1 MFSFELLINALV
13 IGILLGG
20 FYAALSIGLSI
31 SFGLLDIVN
40 IAHPAFII
48 LGAFVC
54 FIFNSHY
61 GFDPILV
68 GIVFCPV
75 FFILGT
81 LIYRI
86 YYGSFEKT
94 GAEALRGLAFFFGVM
109 FIIEVILI
117 MSFGVD
123 FQMVQAGY
131 IDFKATFGVVD
142 IPFRMFVPFVFAMLM
157 AIGLQWFSS
166 KTFFGRAMQ
175 AVAQDSLAL
184 RLMGIDPAKIKTIA
198 FGISIAT
205 CSIAGALLVIV
216 LLVELG
222 ILFLTESFSQMSLV
236 EYSKNP
242 SFTEKENTK
251 QIGELLYTY
260 YFYLFQ
266 ISGIIL
272 LVAMIGS
279 ITLTLRDRG
288 QVKRQNIS
296 VQNTIEAGKAIEKK
310 KVKLGEGI

>member
-1 MFSFELLINALV
+1 MFSAELLSNAIV
-13 IGILLGG
+13 TGILLGG

-61 GFDPILV
+61 GLDPILM
-68 GIVFCPV
+68 GIIFAPAFYV
-75 FFILGT
+75 IGT

-86 YYGSFEKT
+86 YYESFEKT
-94 GAEALRGLAFFFGVM
+94 GAEALRGLAFFFGIM

-123 FQMVQAGY
+123 FQMVQADY

-142 IPFRMFVPFVFAMLM
+142 LPFRMFVPFVIAMMMTL
-157 AIGLQWFSS
+157 GLQYFSS
-166 KTFFGRAMQ
+166 RTFFGRAMQ

-184 RLMGIDPAKIKTIA
+184 RLMAIDPARIKRIA
-198 FGISIAT
+198 FGLSLAT

-216 LLVELG
+216 IPIEPSVGRLYIGQVFAIVVLGGLGSQSGTLIAAMLLGLVESMITTFFGPSWSPAVAFGALILVLAFKPTG
-222 ILFLTESFSQMSLV
+222 ILGRVGDT
-236 EYSKNP
+236 
-242 SFTEKENTK
+242 
-251 QIGELLYTY
+251 
-260 YFYLFQ
+260 
-266 ISGIIL
+266 
-272 LVAMIGS
+272 
-279 ITLTLRDRG
+279 RG
-288 QVKRQNIS
+288 
-296 VQNTIEAGKAIEKK
+296 
-310 KVKLGEGI
+310 

>member
-13 IGILLGG
+13 IGVLLGG

-123 FQMVQAGY
+123 FQMVQAEY
-131 IDFKATFGVVD
+131 IDYKAQFGNID
-142 IPFRMFVPFVFAMLM
+142 IPFRMFVPFVIAMIMTL
-157 AIGLQWFSS
+157 GLQYFSS
-166 KTFFGRAMQ
+166 RTFFGRAMQ
-175 AVAQDSLAL
+175 AVAQDPLAL
-184 RLMGIDPAKIKTIA
+184 RLMAIDPARIKRIA
-198 FGISIAT
+198 FGISLAT

-216 LLVELG
+216 IPIEPSVGRLYIGQVFAIVVLGGLGSQSGTLIAAMLLGLLESLITTFFGPSWSPAVAFGALILVLAFKPTG
-222 ILFLTESFSQMSLV
+222 ILGRVGDT
-236 EYSKNP
+236 
-242 SFTEKENTK
+242 
-251 QIGELLYTY
+251 
-260 YFYLFQ
+260 
-266 ISGIIL
+266 
-272 LVAMIGS
+272 
-279 ITLTLRDRG
+279 RG
-288 QVKRQNIS
+288 
-296 VQNTIEAGKAIEKK
+296 
-310 KVKLGEGI
+310 

>member
-1 MFSFELLINALV
+1 M

-48 LGAFVC
+48 LGAFIC
-54 FIFNSHY
+54 FVFNSHY
-61 GFDPILV
+61 GIDPILM
-68 GIVFCPV
+68 GIIFSPV
-75 FFILGT
+75 FFLFGL

-86 YYGSFEKT
+86 YYERFEKT
-94 GAEALRGLAFFFGVM
+94 GAEALRGLAFFFGLM

-166 KTFFGRAMQ
+166 RTFFGRAMQ

-184 RLMGIDPAKIKTIA
+184 RLVGIDPAKIKTIA

-216 LLVELG
+216 IPIEPSVGRLYIGQVFAIVVLGGLGSQSGTLIAAMLLGLVESLITTFFGPSWSPAVAFGALILVLAFKPTG
-222 ILFLTESFSQMSLV
+222 ILGRVGDT
-236 EYSKNP
+236 
-242 SFTEKENTK
+242 
-251 QIGELLYTY
+251 
-260 YFYLFQ
+260 
-266 ISGIIL
+266 
-272 LVAMIGS
+272 
-279 ITLTLRDRG
+279 RG
-288 QVKRQNIS
+288 
-296 VQNTIEAGKAIEKK
+296 
-310 KVKLGEGI
+310 

>member
-123 FQMVQAGY
+123 FQMVQAEY
-131 IDFKATFGVVD
+131 IDYKAQFGGID
-142 IPFRMFVPFVFAMLM
+142 IPFRMFVPFVIAMIMTL
-157 AIGLQWFSS
+157 GLQYFSS
-166 KTFFGRAMQ
+166 RTFFGRAMQ
-175 AVAQDSLAL
+175 AVAQDPLAL
-184 RLMGIDPAKIKTIA
+184 RLMAIDPARIKRIA
-198 FGISIAT
+198 FGVSLAT

-216 LLVELG
+216 IPIEPSVGRLYIGQVFAIVVLGGLGSQSGTLIAAMLLGLLESLITTFFGPSWSPAVAFGALILVLAFKPTG
-222 ILFLTESFSQMSLV
+222 ILGRVGDT
-236 EYSKNP
+236 
-242 SFTEKENTK
+242 
-251 QIGELLYTY
+251 
-260 YFYLFQ
+260 
-266 ISGIIL
+266 
-272 LVAMIGS
+272 
-279 ITLTLRDRG
+279 RG
-288 QVKRQNIS
+288 
-296 VQNTIEAGKAIEKK
+296 
-310 KVKLGEGI
+310 

>member
-1 MFSFELLINALV
+1 M

-20 FYAALSIGLSI
+20 FYATLSIGLSI

-48 LGAFVC
+48 LGAFIC
-54 FIFNSHY
+54 FVFNSHY
-61 GFDPILV
+61 GIDPILM
-68 GIVFCPV
+68 GIIFSPV
-75 FFILGT
+75 FFLLGL

-86 YYGSFEKT
+86 YYERFEKT
-94 GAEALRGLAFFFGVM
+94 GAEALRGLAFFFGLM

-166 KTFFGRAMQ
+166 RTFFGRAMQ

-184 RLMGIDPAKIKTIA
+184 RLMGIDPVKIKTIA

-216 LLVELG
+216 IPIEPSVGRLYIGQVFAIVVLGGLGSQSGTLIAAMLLGLVESLITTFFGPSWSPAVAFGALILVLAFKPTG
-222 ILFLTESFSQMSLV
+222 ILGRVGDT
-236 EYSKNP
+236 
-242 SFTEKENTK
+242 
-251 QIGELLYTY
+251 
-260 YFYLFQ
+260 
-266 ISGIIL
+266 
-272 LVAMIGS
+272 
-279 ITLTLRDRG
+279 RG
-288 QVKRQNIS
+288 
-296 VQNTIEAGKAIEKK
+296 
-310 KVKLGEGI
+310 

>member
-1 MFSFELLINALV
+1 M

-48 LGAFVC
+48 LGAFIC
-54 FIFNSHY
+54 FVFNSHY
-61 GFDPILV
+61 GIDPILM
-68 GIVFCPV
+68 GIIFSPV
-75 FFILGT
+75 FFLLGL

-86 YYGSFEKT
+86 YYERFEKT
-94 GAEALRGLAFFFGVM
+94 GAEALRGLAFFFGLM

-166 KTFFGRAMQ
+166 RTFFGRAMQ

-216 LLVELG
+216 IPIEPSVGRLYIGQVFAIVVLGGLGSQSGTLIAAMLLGLVESLITTFFGPSWSPAVAFGALILVLAFKPTG
-222 ILFLTESFSQMSLV
+222 ILGRVGDT
-236 EYSKNP
+236 
-242 SFTEKENTK
+242 
-251 QIGELLYTY
+251 
-260 YFYLFQ
+260 
-266 ISGIIL
+266 
-272 LVAMIGS
+272 
-279 ITLTLRDRG
+279 RG
-288 QVKRQNIS
+288 
-296 VQNTIEAGKAIEKK
+296 
-310 KVKLGEGI
+310 

>member
-123 FQMVQAGY
+123 FQMVQAEY
-131 IDFKATFGVVD
+131 IDYKAQFGKID
-142 IPFRMFVPFVFAMLM
+142 IPFRMFVPFVIAMIMTL
-157 AIGLQWFSS
+157 GLQYFSS
-166 KTFFGRAMQ
+166 RTFFGRAMQ
-175 AVAQDSLAL
+175 AVAQDPLAL
-184 RLMGIDPAKIKTIA
+184 RLMAIDPARIKRIA
-198 FGISIAT
+198 FGISLAT

-216 LLVELG
+216 IPIEPSVGRLYIGQVFAIVVLGGLGSQSGTLIAAMLLGLLESLITTFFGPSWSPAVAFGALILVLAFKPTG
-222 ILFLTESFSQMSLV
+222 ILGRVGDT
-236 EYSKNP
+236 
-242 SFTEKENTK
+242 
-251 QIGELLYTY
+251 
-260 YFYLFQ
+260 
-266 ISGIIL
+266 
-272 LVAMIGS
+272 
-279 ITLTLRDRG
+279 RG
-288 QVKRQNIS
+288 
-296 VQNTIEAGKAIEKK
+296 
-310 KVKLGEGI
+310 

>member
-1 MFSFELLINALV
+1 M
-13 IGILLGG
+13 LGG

-48 LGAFVC
+48 LGAFIC
-54 FIFNSHY
+54 FVFNSHY
-61 GFDPILV
+61 GIDPILM
-68 GIVFCPV
+68 GIIFSPV
-75 FFILGT
+75 FFLFGL

-86 YYGSFEKT
+86 YYERFEKT
-94 GAEALRGLAFFFGVM
+94 GAEALRGLAFFFGLM

-117 MSFGVD
+117 MYFGVD

-166 KTFFGRAMQ
+166 RTFFCRAMQ

-216 LLVELG
+216 IPIEPSVGRLYIGQVFAIVVLGGLGSQSGTLIAAMLLGLVESLITTFFGPSWSPAVAFGALILVLAFKPTG
-222 ILFLTESFSQMSLV
+222 ILGRVGDT
-236 EYSKNP
+236 
-242 SFTEKENTK
+242 
-251 QIGELLYTY
+251 
-260 YFYLFQ
+260 
-266 ISGIIL
+266 
-272 LVAMIGS
+272 
-279 ITLTLRDRG
+279 RG
-288 QVKRQNIS
+288 
-296 VQNTIEAGKAIEKK
+296 
-310 KVKLGEGI
+310 

>member
-1 MFSFELLINALV
+1 MFSFELLINAIV

-48 LGAFVC
+48 LGAFIC
-54 FIFNSHY
+54 FVFNSHY
-61 GFDPILV
+61 GIDPILM
-68 GIVFCPV
+68 GIIFSPV
-75 FFILGT
+75 FFLVGL

-86 YYGSFEKT
+86 YYERFEKT
-94 GAEALRGLAFFFGVM
+94 GAEALRGLAFFFGLM

-166 KTFFGRAMQ
+166 RTFFGRAMQ

-184 RLMGIDPAKIKTIA
+184 RLMGIDPVKIKTIA

-216 LLVELG
+216 IPIEPSVGRLYIGQVFAIVVLGGLGSQSGTLIAAMLLGLVESLITTFFGPSWSPAVAFGALILVLAFKPTG
-222 ILFLTESFSQMSLV
+222 ILGRVGDT
-236 EYSKNP
+236 
-242 SFTEKENTK
+242 
-251 QIGELLYTY
+251 
-260 YFYLFQ
+260 
-266 ISGIIL
+266 
-272 LVAMIGS
+272 
-279 ITLTLRDRG
+279 RG
-288 QVKRQNIS
+288 
-296 VQNTIEAGKAIEKK
+296 
-310 KVKLGEGI
+310 

>member
-1 MFSFELLINALV
+1 MFSFELLINAIV

-48 LGAFVC
+48 LGAFIC
-54 FIFNSHY
+54 FVFNSHY
-61 GFDPILV
+61 GIDPILM
-68 GIVFCPV
+68 GIIFSPV
-75 FFILGT
+75 FFLFGL

-86 YYGSFEKT
+86 YYERFEKT
-94 GAEALRGLAFFFGVM
+94 GAEALRGLAFFFGLM

-117 MSFGVD
+117 MFFGVD

-216 LLVELG
+216 IPIEPSVGRLYIGQVFAIVVLGGLGSQSGTLIAAMLLGLVESLITTFFGPSWSPAVAFGALILVLAFKPTG
-222 ILFLTESFSQMSLV
+222 ILGRVGDT
-236 EYSKNP
+236 
-242 SFTEKENTK
+242 
-251 QIGELLYTY
+251 
-260 YFYLFQ
+260 
-266 ISGIIL
+266 
-272 LVAMIGS
+272 
-279 ITLTLRDRG
+279 RG
-288 QVKRQNIS
+288 
-296 VQNTIEAGKAIEKK
+296 
-310 KVKLGEGI
+310 

>member
-1 MFSFELLINALV
+1 MFSFELLINAIV

-48 LGAFVC
+48 LGAFIC
-54 FIFNSHY
+54 FVFNSHY
-61 GFDPILV
+61 GIDPILM
-68 GIVFCPV
+68 GIIFSPV
-75 FFILGT
+75 FFLFGL

-86 YYGSFEKT
+86 YYERFEKT
-94 GAEALRGLAFFFGVM
+94 GAEALRGLAFFFGLM

-117 MSFGVD
+117 MYFGVD

-166 KTFFGRAMQ
+166 RTFFGRAMQ

-184 RLMGIDPAKIKTIA
+184 RLMGIDPVKIKTIA

-216 LLVELG
+216 IPIEPSVGRLYIGQVFAIVVLGGLGSQSGTLIAAMLLGLVESLITTFFGPSWSPAVAFGALILVLAFKPTG
-222 ILFLTESFSQMSLV
+222 ILGRVGDT
-236 EYSKNP
+236 
-242 SFTEKENTK
+242 
-251 QIGELLYTY
+251 
-260 YFYLFQ
+260 
-266 ISGIIL
+266 
-272 LVAMIGS
+272 
-279 ITLTLRDRG
+279 RG
-288 QVKRQNIS
+288 
-296 VQNTIEAGKAIEKK
+296 
-310 KVKLGEGI
+310 

>member
-1 MFSFELLINALV
+1 M

-48 LGAFVC
+48 LGAFIC
-54 FIFNSHY
+54 FVFNSHY
-61 GFDPILV
+61 GIDPILM
-68 GIVFCPV
+68 GIIFSPV
-75 FFILGT
+75 FFLLGL

-86 YYGSFEKT
+86 YYERFEKT
-94 GAEALRGLAFFFGVM
+94 GAEALRGLAFFFGLM

-166 KTFFGRAMQ
+166 RTFFGRAMQ

-184 RLMGIDPAKIKTIA
+184 RLMGIDPVKIKTIA

-216 LLVELG
+216 IPIEPSVGRLYIGQVFAIVVLGGLGSQSGTLIAAMLLGLVESLITTFFGPSWSPAVAFGALILVLAFKPTG
-222 ILFLTESFSQMSLV
+222 ILGRVGDT
-236 EYSKNP
+236 
-242 SFTEKENTK
+242 
-251 QIGELLYTY
+251 
-260 YFYLFQ
+260 
-266 ISGIIL
+266 
-272 LVAMIGS
+272 
-279 ITLTLRDRG
+279 RG
-288 QVKRQNIS
+288 
-296 VQNTIEAGKAIEKK
+296 
-310 KVKLGEGI
+310 

>member
-1 MFSFELLINALV
+1 M
-13 IGILLGG
+13 LGG

-48 LGAFVC
+48 LGAFIC
-54 FIFNSHY
+54 FVFNSHY
-61 GFDPILV
+61 GIDPILM
-68 GIVFCPV
+68 GIIFSPV
-75 FFILGT
+75 FFLFGL

-86 YYGSFEKT
+86 YYERFEKT
-94 GAEALRGLAFFFGVM
+94 GAEALRGLAFFFGLM

-166 KTFFGRAMQ
+166 RTFFGRAMQ

-184 RLMGIDPAKIKTIA
+184 RLMGIDPAKIKSIA

-216 LLVELG
+216 IPIEPSVGRLYIGQVFAIVVLGGLGSQSGTLIAAMLLGLVESLITTFFGPSWSPAVAFGALILVLAFKPTG
-222 ILFLTESFSQMSLV
+222 ILGRVGDT
-236 EYSKNP
+236 
-242 SFTEKENTK
+242 
-251 QIGELLYTY
+251 
-260 YFYLFQ
+260 
-266 ISGIIL
+266 
-272 LVAMIGS
+272 
-279 ITLTLRDRG
+279 RG
-288 QVKRQNIS
+288 
-296 VQNTIEAGKAIEKK
+296 
-310 KVKLGEGI
+310 

>member
-1 MFSFELLINALV
+1 MFSFELLINAIV

-48 LGAFVC
+48 LGAFIC
-54 FIFNSHY
+54 FVFNSHY
-61 GFDPILV
+61 GIDPILM
-68 GIVFCPV
+68 GIIFSPV
-75 FFILGT
+75 FFLFGL

-86 YYGSFEKT
+86 YYERFEKT
-94 GAEALRGLAFFFGVM
+94 GAEALRGLAFFFGLM

-117 MSFGVD
+117 MYFGVD

-131 IDFKATFGVVD
+131 IDFKATFGIVD

-166 KTFFGRAMQ
+166 RTFFGRAMQ

-184 RLMGIDPAKIKTIA
+184 RLMGIDPAKIKSIA

-216 LLVELG
+216 IPIEPSVGRLYIGQVYAIVVLGGLGSQSGTLIAAMLLGLVESLITTFFGPSWSPAVAFGALILVLAFKPTG
-222 ILFLTESFSQMSLV
+222 ILGRVGDT
-236 EYSKNP
+236 
-242 SFTEKENTK
+242 
-251 QIGELLYTY
+251 
-260 YFYLFQ
+260 
-266 ISGIIL
+266 
-272 LVAMIGS
+272 
-279 ITLTLRDRG
+279 RG
-288 QVKRQNIS
+288 
-296 VQNTIEAGKAIEKK
+296 
-310 KVKLGEGI
+310 